1 MESLKYC
8 APCLMPHSPTNQKVN
23 DGLGKGLR
31 IIEYELVILHAKSMV
46 RSGQKGSV
54 VDGWWWSEV
63 VKVVDSAS

>member
-1 MESLKYC
+1 
-8 APCLMPHSPTNQKVN
+8 MPHSPTNQKVN

-63 VKVVDSAS
+63 KKW